1 MEKEE
6 LFNKICAAS
15 TLGTLGYFVGTGFS
29 KAILASKA
37 FSWIELL
44 EKCCEELGVG
54 NDICNSHLS
63 CPEIATMICENYA
76 ANNGVTYNEALKKF
90 KHVVSRLTNV
100 NLNYEDCE
108 AHRKWFNRIL
118 PSWVVTTN
126 YDRIIESIIGAR
138 ALSISPSQCFLKV
151 FPYIPVFHLHGIC
164 NEEDGIVITNEDYI
178 SMFRPGEYRQAR
190 LPILIKESCVLMI
203 GYGLGDINV
212 ITAMDWA
219 KNVYKNLVS
228 KYEFQVIQL
237 VYTEQPRNDKPYVN
251 SSGVVIYEIKDLKD
265 FFSELGS
272 FMEKFTAW
280 YIKGQE
286 EMNKKI
292 AYFANANQAV
302 IEKYADDDN
311 FRRGIVNYFKGL
323 KYPFGY
329 VYDFYLP
336 FLKRVVNFQYSKSV
350 SYGAFETYNKILKVL
365 LDALIE
371 IPADKIPDIV
381 FRELAAELNSVG
393 FYIDLDGKYT
403 SGKAFS
409 ATETWHLRKKD
420 IPQETIDKL
429 NSLLST
435 DGEPYLTLRELLKT
449 I

>member
-6 LFNKICAAS
+6 LFNKICAAA
-15 TLGTLGYFVGTGFS
+15 TLETLGYFVGTGFS
-29 KAILASKA
+29 KAILASEA

-44 EKCCEELGVG
+44 EKCCTELGVD
-54 NDICNSHLS
+54 NDIFNSHLS
-63 CPEIATMICENYA
+63 CPEIASMICEKYA
-76 ANNGVTYNEALKKF
+76 VNNGVTYNEALKKF
-90 KHVVSRLTNV
+90 KHVVCCLTNV
-100 NLNYEDCE
+100 NLDYKDCE
-108 AHRKWFNRIL
+108 KHREWFNRIQ

-126 YDRIIESIIGAR
+126 YDLIIESIIGAR
-138 ALSISPSQCFLKV
+138 AMSISPSQCFLKV
-151 FPYIPVFHLHGIC
+151 YPYIPVFHLHGIC

-178 SMFRPGEYRQAR
+178 SMFRPDEYRQAR

-219 KNVYKNLVS
+219 KNVYKNLVN

-237 VYTEQPRNDKPYVN
+237 VYTKQPRNDKPYVN
-251 SSGVVIYEIKDLKD
+251 SSGVVIYEIKDLKE
-265 FFSELGS
+265 FFSELGD
-272 FMEKFTAW
+272 FMDRFKEWYNEK
-280 YIKGQE
+280 QE

-292 AYFANANQAV
+292 KYFANADQAE

-311 FRRGIVNYFKGL
+311 VRSDIVNYFKGL

-336 FLKRVVNFQYSKSV
+336 FLKRVVNFQYTKSS

-365 LDALIE
+365 LDVLIE

-393 FYIDLDGKYT
+393 VYIDLDGNYT

-409 ATETWHLRKKD
+409 ATETWHRRKKD
-420 IPQETIDKL
+420 IPQKTIDKL
-429 NSLLST
+429 NSFLST
-435 DGEPYLTLRELLKT
+435 DKKHYWTLRKLLET

>member
-6 LFNKICAAS
+6 LFNKICAAA
-15 TLGTLGYFVGTGFS
+15 TLETLGYFVGTGFS
-29 KAILASKA
+29 KAILASEA

-44 EKCCEELGVG
+44 EKCCTELGVD
-54 NDICNSHLS
+54 NDIFNSHLS
-63 CPEIATMICENYA
+63 CPEIASMICENYA
-76 ANNGVTYNEALKKF
+76 VNNGVTYNEALKKF
-90 KHVVSRLTNV
+90 KHVVCCLTNV
-100 NLNYEDCE
+100 NLDYKDCE
-108 AHRKWFNRIL
+108 KHREWFNRIQ

-126 YDRIIESIIGAR
+126 YDLIIESIIGAR
-138 ALSISPSQCFLKV
+138 AMSISPSQCFLKV
-151 FPYIPVFHLHGIC
+151 YPYIPVFHLHGIC

-178 SMFRPGEYRQAR
+178 SMFRPDEYRQAR

-219 KNVYKNLVS
+219 KNVYKNLVN

-237 VYTEQPRNDKPYVN
+237 VYTKQPRKDKPYVN
-251 SSGVVIYEIKDLKD
+251 SSGVVIYEIKDLKE
-265 FFSELGS
+265 FFSELGD
-272 FMEKFTAW
+272 FMDRFKEWYNEK
-280 YIKGQE
+280 QE

-292 AYFANANQAV
+292 KYFVNADQAE

-311 FRRGIVNYFKGL
+311 VRSDIVNYFKGL

-336 FLKRVVNFQYSKSV
+336 FLKRVVNVQYTKSS

-365 LDALIE
+365 LDVLIE

-393 FYIDLDGKYT
+393 VYIDLDGNYT

-409 ATETWHLRKKD
+409 ATETWHRRKKD
-420 IPQETIDKL
+420 IPQKTIDKL
-429 NSLLST
+429 NSFLST
-435 DGEPYLTLRELLKT
+435 DKKHYWTLRKLLET